1 MKHGG
6 KLACPQF
13 AALYT
18 HIYIYVYIQA
28 HTHTHTSIYIYIYTS
43 IHTHTYLYLYIYKYL
58 YVHVY
63 IHRSI
68 YLYTHTPMLA
78 EACTRQQGTPYHH
91 TTGAYTYKNTRSATG
106 HAQYTTLPLLWFSH
120 SLLACCPGFYLFAPF
135 VLSPPRGAL
144 VVLPRP
150 VLVLL

>member
-1 MKHGG
+1 MHCYSLFRLIGFPAS
-6 KLACPQF
+6 LP
-13 AALYT
+13 
-18 HIYIYVYIQA
+18 
-28 HTHTHTSIYIYIYTS
+28 
-43 IHTHTYLYLYIYKYL
+43 
-58 YVHVY
+58 
-63 IHRSI
+63 
-68 YLYTHTPMLA
+68 
-78 EACTRQQGTPYHH
+78 PY
-91 TTGAYTYKNTRSATG
+91 TRSATG